1 MTNRNKVVVTN
12 EDIFSK
18 HHNSYDGSEV
28 TSRDKSYG
36 GSSST
41 PTNNKKYK
49 FSSSIKTKDQSS
61 SDDDDD
67 EKFNTSNKMSSSSS
81 SSSSN
86 NKNQQ
91 SHDMISVK
99 EEKTDTKTKQ
109 EPNLQKIQDR
119 ISNKK

>member
-1 MTNRNKVVVTN
+1 M
-12 EDIFSK
+12 
-18 HHNSYDGSEV
+18 
-28 TSRDKSYG
+28 
-36 GSSST
+36 SSST

-49 FSSSIKTKDQSS
+49 LSKIKTKDQSS

-67 EKFNTSNKMSSSSS
+67 EKFNTSNKMSSSSSS

-119 ISNKK
+119 ISNSK